1 MEKVKRGDIV
11 IAGNADPVIGIVSE
25 VSSPGD
31 KINRT
36 GDIAGVIDFRDGD
49 VSWWE
54 IERLRK
60 IDLSNVAS
68 AITYKGENCI
78 DVMSWDSK
86 NGQAKRSRKD
96 NFNFLYSLCLAASR
110 IKKPWPQKGDTVYFI
125 NRAYERV
132 EHFCWHDGDDVYYD
146 GEMLKAGKIFKTREA
161 AEAALEKIKAV
172 FAANKEALERD

>member
-86 NGQAKRSRKD
+86 NGQAKCSSKD
-96 NFNFLYSLCLAASR
+96 KFSFLYGLCLAASR
-110 IKKPWPQKGDTVYFI
+110 IKKPWPQEGDEVWFI
-125 NRAYERV
+125 TKSLDAV
-132 EHFCWHDGDDVYYD
+132 LSFAWHDVGFERTELLK
-146 GEMLKAGKIFKTREA
+146 GELFKTREA

-172 FAANKEALERD
+172 FAENKEALERD